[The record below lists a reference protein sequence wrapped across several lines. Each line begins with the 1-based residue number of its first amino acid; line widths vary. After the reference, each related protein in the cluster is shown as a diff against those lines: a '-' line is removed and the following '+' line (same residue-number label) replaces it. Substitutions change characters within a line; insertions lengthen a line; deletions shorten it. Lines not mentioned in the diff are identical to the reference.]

1 MAKRPNILFILTDD
15 QRFDTLSAL
24 ANSEIETPNLDR
36 LVACGTTF
44 THAHIMGGTSPAVC
58 MPSRAM
64 MLTGRTLFSIDRQ
77 GQRIPTEHTAM
88 PEWFRE
94 NGYATAHVGKW
105 HQDREAHARC
115 FSTGAKIF
123 GFNRNGG
130 WYEAC
135 NGHWHIPVHDF
146 DPTGAYAPD
155 RGYNDPE
162 VAPFQAPYETTK
174 ETGRHS
180 VEVFTDAAIEFVRG
194 YPDSDDAAKDKP
206 FFLYLAHIAPHD
218 PRQYPERFR
227 KQYHA
232 DAVSL
237 PPNFAPRHAFDNGE
251 LLVRDELL
259 EAHPRRPD
267 AVRQHIAD
275 YYALIAMIDEHV
287 GRILDCLEETG
298 QADNTIIVF
307 SGDNGLAVG
316 QHGLMGKQNL
326 YDHSVRVPLVVAG
339 PGIPENQQ
347 TDAFCYLL
355 DLFPTLC
362 DLAGLP
368 IPETVEGKS
377 LLPAIEAPGAAIRPA
392 LHFAYRGVQRAVR
405 VGRHKLI
412 EYAVG
417 EKRYTQLFD
426 LEADPH
432 EMVNLADETEHA
444 ETVASL
450 RHQLSRWQSELG
462 DKQEAG
468 KQFWEHRRRPT
479 HERSHGSRS
488 PAHAGDSRCPAP

>member
-1 MAKRPNILFILTDD
+1 MPSRPNIVFIFTDD
-15 QRFDTLSAL
+15 QRFDTLSAVG
-24 ANSEIETPNLDR
+24 NPEIETPNLDR
-36 LVACGTTF
+36 LVARGTTF

-77 GQRIPTEHTAM
+77 GQCIPPDHTAM
-88 PEWFRE
+88 PEWFRA

-105 HQDREAHARC
+105 HQDRESHARC

-123 GFNRNGG
+123 GFNRKGG

-135 NGHWHIPVHDF
+135 NGHWHIPVHDL
-146 DPTGAYAPD
+146 DPTGEYAPD
-155 RGYNDPE
+155 GGYNDPAVE
-162 VAPFQAPYETTK
+162 PFEAPFETTK
-174 ETGRHS
+174 ENGRHS
-180 VEVFTDAAIEFVRG
+180 VEVFTDAGMEFVRG
-194 YPDSDDAAKDKP
+194 YPDSDDAARDKP
-206 FFLYLAHIAPHD
+206 FFLYLAHVAPHD
-218 PRQYPERFR
+218 PRQYPARFKER
-227 KQYHA
+227 YNA
-232 DAVSL
+232 DTVTL
-237 PPNFAPRHAFDNGE
+237 PPNFASRHPFDNGE

-259 EAHPRRPD
+259 EAHPRRPE

-287 GRILDCLEETG
+287 GRLLDCLEESG

-339 PGIPENQQ
+339 PGIPENQK
-347 TDAFCYLL
+347 TDALCYLL

-362 DLAGLP
+362 DLAALP
-368 IPETVEGKS
+368 TPESVEGKS
-377 LLPAIEAPGAAIRPA
+377 LVPAIEEPASTIRTT

-405 VGRHKLI
+405 VGQHKLI
-412 EYAVG
+412 EYVVKG
-417 EKRYTQLFD
+417 KRSTQLFD
-426 LEADPH
+426 LEADPY
-432 EMVNLADETEHA
+432 ETVNLADRSGHS

-450 RHQLSRWQSELG
+450 RKELRRWQDELG
-462 DKQEAG
+462 DDQDMG
-468 KQFWEHRRRPT
+468 KQFWCDYEEVDRE
-479 HERSHGSRS
+479 ERM
-488 PAHAGDSRCPAP
+488 